1 MDILSKIK
9 NRWTVLTVKV
19 LTGMACGIA
28 LFMSIPDIIDKF
40 NKPLVSVD
48 TASQIEEIRS
58 IKILE
63 VARYECEELYEY
75 KREGKII
82 DDELIKIYYGKLM
95 LGIDFGK
102 IKDDCLKKDGTT
114 AHITLPDIELLNR
127 GKVLDFSRT
136 FDQSGWVDNKLRQE
150 AAKAAEEYII
160 TKYITPETKE
170 KARQAAV
177 VYVDNLL
184 KGLGYTDV
192 VVEFIHKS

>member
-114 AHITLPDIELLNR
+114 VHIVLPDIELLNR

-192 VVEFIHKS
+192 VVEFIHKQ

>member
-9 NRWTVLTVKV
+9 NRWVILAMKILIGV
-19 LTGMACGIA
+19 ACGIA
-28 LFMSIPDIIDKF
+28 LFISIPDIMDKF
-40 NKPLVSVD
+40 SKPLVAVD

-114 AHITLPDIELLNR
+114 VHIVLPDIELLNR

-192 VVEFIHKS
+192 VVEFIHKQ